1 MTVGDIEGIVAKAVK
16 AAVQVVREKFQ
27 NCLDV
32 IKKDCDDLKSSC
44 SFLETR
50 KQSLENPDN
59 SATAKDI
66 AELSAKADAL
76 SSENRRLTIAVND
89 LDQQG
94 HRHNIRIQGLIVK
107 PGDNCSAMVKSLL
120 QTKLN
125 VDMKDNDIEAV
136 YPIPSR
142 RPTVHSGT
150 DIRDDEP
157 SPANANTIL
166 VAYDFVFARL
176 VIK

>member
-1 MTVGDIEGIVAKAVK
+1 MSLEAIRRQMSVTVGDIEGIVAKAVK
-16 AAVQVVREKFQ
+16 ADVQVVREKFQ

-89 LDQQG
+89 LDHQG
-94 HRHNIRIQGLIVK
+94 RRHNIRIQGLK
-107 PGDNCSAMVKSLL
+107 LL
-120 QTKLN
+120 NLATIAVQWLN
-125 VDMKDNDIEAV
+125 HF
-136 YPIPSR
+136 SR
-142 RPTVHSGT
+142 QS
-150 DIRDDEP
+150 
-157 SPANANTIL
+157 
-166 VAYDFVFARL
+166 
-176 VIK
+176 